1 MERGEKMGRLENKI
15 AIVTGATSG
24 IGEASAIMFA
34 KEGAKVVAVGRNKS
48 KGAEVI
54 QKITDA
60 GGEAVFTPCNLRNI
74 EDIPSVKAAALSAFG
89 RIDIL
94 MNSAGVLVHKPFL
107 DQTMQD
113 LNVIFET
120 NFRAYVVLMQA
131 VIPHMVEQGQGAI
144 VNVASISAV
153 WPELNSYFYGAMKA
167 GVTNLSRNVA
177 KEFSRQGI
185 RVNCI
190 LPGPINTNMTPDF
203 IKNSPEAQQALI
215 DDVGMLGRLGEPAD
229 IAHAAVYLASD
240 EASFVTGVN
249 LTVDG
254 GVCISN

>member
-1 MERGEKMGRLENKI
+1 MGRLENKI

-24 IGEASAIMFA
+24 IGEASAIRFA
-34 KEGAKVVAVGRNKS
+34 QEGAKVVAVGRNAS
-48 KGAEVI
+48 KGAQVVK
-54 QKITDA
+54 KIIDN

-74 EDIPSVKAAALSAFG
+74 EEILSIKEAALSTFG

-94 MNSAGVLVHKPFL
+94 MNAAGVLVHKPFL
-107 DQTMQD
+107 EQNMDD
-113 LNVIFET
+113 LNFIFET
-120 NFRAYVVLMQA
+120 NFRAYVVFMQT
-131 VIPHMVEQGQGAI
+131 VIPCMVEQGKGAI

-177 KEFSRQGI
+177 KEFARKGI
-185 RVNCI
+185 RINCI

-203 IKNSPEAQQALI
+203 IKNSKEAQQGLI
-215 DDVGMLGRLGEPAD
+215 DEVGMLGRLGEPED

-249 LTVDG
+249 LIVDG